1 MTSPWQRRRQPD
13 DVPTPVAVAVS
24 DFCRRAKSP
33 APAPEVREAL
43 ALLAEDDDFRV
54 RTLTDAEPETAPLGP
69 FAVVDIL
76 RGTAPSLAAQRQA
89 CGFYDVARELAHVR
103 EEKTPPPAP
112 ASDVPVF
119 ATPPKPAVGAE
130 EGDGKG
136 GKKATKAAKA
146 EAAVQERI
154 TPRKRATSETDA
166 DTTEAGPLPPEGAE
180 DLGFL
185 RRDLPRPRG
194 RFTRVEAPRASFME
208 LTRLSSKPAVEGALE
223 GAEHRFALLR
233 NLSQRYN
240 GSHGELSMVDLEN
253 VLRDHGLLDAF
264 TEKERSQV
272 IAGYSDQRGASGRVA
287 WSLGL
292 SPSEL
297 QRLVAVLGVGAE
309 VEALRER
316 FRREALATSHLTQR
330 LDLLGRDKYLADLGI
345 QRRFA
350 DALRK
355 ELEKLVADE
364 LPEATDLHGLA
375 DAVGRKHGAP
385 AELVFR
391 AFERL
396 GLADG
401 LRKQLLAS
409 ARHST
414 P

>member
-1 MTSPWQRRRQPD
+1 M
-13 DVPTPVAVAVS
+13 AVAVS

-54 RTLTDAEPETAPLGP
+54 RALTDAEPEASPLGP

-76 RGTAPSLAAQRQA
+76 RGTAPALAAQRQA

-112 ASDVPVF
+112 APTVPVF
-119 ATPPKPAVGAE
+119 ATPPAPAASE
-130 EGDGKG
+130 DGDGKA
-136 GKKATKAAKA
+136 GKKAGKAAKQ

-154 TPRKRATSETDA
+154 APKKRATPEADA
-166 DTTEAGPLPPEGAE
+166 TSAAPQDLDEGE
-180 DLGFL
+180 ELGFL

-194 RFTRVEAPRASFME
+194 RFTRVEAPRSSFME
-208 LTRLSSKPAVEGALE
+208 LTRLGTKPALEAALE

-240 GSHGELSMVDLEN
+240 GSRGELTLVDLEN
-253 VLRDHGLLDAF
+253 VLKDHGLLEGF
-264 TEKERSQV
+264 TDKEKRQV
-272 IAGYSDQRGASGRVA
+272 LAAYSDQRGASGRVG

-297 QRLVAVLGVGAE
+297 QRLVAVLGLEEE

-316 FRREALATSHLTQR
+316 FRREALATSHLTHR
-330 LDLLGRDKYLADLGI
+330 LDLLGREKYLADLGI
-345 QRRFA
+345 QRKFS
-350 DALRK
+350 DSLRK
-355 ELEKLVADE
+355 ELERLVADE
-364 LPEATDLHGLA
+364 LPDATEIHGLA
-375 DAVGRKHGAP
+375 EAVGRKHGAP

-396 GLADG
+396 GLAEG
-401 LRKQLLAS
+401 LRKRLLAG
-409 ARHST
+409 APQST

>member
-54 RTLTDAEPETAPLGP
+54 RAVTDAEPEASPLGP

-103 EEKTPPPAP
+103 LVKTPPPAP
-112 ASDVPVF
+112 APDVPTF
-119 ATPPKPAVGAE
+119 ATPPKPAASAAD
-130 EGDGKG
+130 GDGKA
-136 GKKATKAAKA
+136 GKKASKAEKQ

-154 TPRKRATSETDA
+154 APRKRTATD
-166 DTTEAGPLPPEGAE
+166 DGGDEAGV
-180 DLGFL
+180 LGGETL
-185 RRDLPRPRG
+185 EEPALSRRDLPRPRG
-194 RFTRVEAPRASFME
+194 RFTRVEAPRSSFME
-208 LTRLSSKPAVEGALE
+208 LTRLSGKPTVEGAME
-223 GAEHRFALLR
+223 SAEHRFALLR
-233 NLSQRYN
+233 NLSQRFN
-240 GSHGELSMVDLEN
+240 GSRGELTLVDLEN
-253 VLRDHGLLDAF
+253 VLRDHGLLDAL
-264 TEKERSQV
+264 TEKERRHLL
-272 IAGYSDQRGASGRVA
+272 AAYSDQRGAAGRVA

-297 QRLVAVLGVGAE
+297 QRLISVLGLGEE

-316 FRREALATSHLTQR
+316 FRREALATQHLTHR
-330 LDLLGRDKYLADLGI
+330 LDLLGREKYLTDLGI
-345 QRRFA
+345 QRKFA
-350 DALRK
+350 DSLRK
-355 ELEKLVADE
+355 ELERLVADD
-364 LPEATDLHGLA
+364 LPGATDLHGLA

-391 AFERL
+391 ALERL
-396 GLADG
+396 GLANG
-401 LRKQLLAS
+401 LRKQLLAG
-409 ARHST
+409 APHST

>member
-54 RTLTDAEPETAPLGP
+54 RALTDAEPETTPLGP

-76 RGTAPSLAAQRQA
+76 RGTAPTLAAQRQA

-112 ASDVPVF
+112 APAVPTF
-119 ATPPKPAVGAE
+119 ATPPAPAASSE
-130 EGDGKG
+130 DGDGKG
-136 GKKATKAAKA
+136 GKRVTKAAK

-154 TPRKRATSETDA
+154 APRKRATPEADDA
-166 DTTEAGPLPPEGAE
+166 LPAE
-180 DLGFL
+180 LAEEPGFT
-185 RRDLPRPRG
+185 RRELPRPRG

-208 LTRLSSKPAVEGALE
+208 LTRLASKDTVAAALE
-223 GAEHRFALLR
+223 SAEHRFALLR

-240 GSHGELSMVDLEN
+240 GSRGELTLVDLET
-253 VLRDHGLLDAF
+253 VLKDHGLMDTL
-264 TEKERSQV
+264 TEKERRHLL
-272 IAGYSDQRGASGRVA
+272 AAYSDQRGAAGRVA

-292 SPSEL
+292 SPPEL
-297 QRLVAVLGVGAE
+297 QRLIAVLGLGEE

-316 FRREALATSHLTQR
+316 FRREALATHHLTHR
-330 LDLLGRDKYLADLGI
+330 LDLLGREKYLADLGI
-345 QRRFA
+345 QRKFA
-350 DALRK
+350 DSLRK
-355 ELEKLVADE
+355 ELERLVADE
-364 LPEATDLHGLA
+364 LPGATDLHGLA
-375 DAVGRKHGAP
+375 DSVGRKHGAP

-396 GLADG
+396 GLAMG

-409 ARHST
+409 APQST

>member
-24 DFCRRAKSP
+24 DFCRRAKAP

-54 RTLTDAEPETAPLGP
+54 RALTDAEPESSPLGP

-76 RGTAPSLAAQRQA
+76 RGTAPALAAQRQA

-103 EEKTPPPAP
+103 EQKTPPPAP
-112 ASDVPVF
+112 APAVPVF
-119 ATPPKPAVGAE
+119 AAPPAPAATSE
-130 EGDGKG
+130 EGDGKA
-136 GKKATKAAKA
+136 GKKGGKAAK

-154 TPRKRATSETDA
+154 APKKRATAEP
-166 DTTEAGPLPPEGAE
+166 EEVGAGEEAE

-208 LTRLSSKPAVEGALE
+208 LTRLTTKPAVEAALE
-223 GAEHRFALLR
+223 GAEHRFALLS

-240 GSHGELSMVDLEN
+240 GPRGELTLMDLET
-253 VLRDHGLLDAF
+253 VLKDHGLLDTL
-264 TEKERSQV
+264 TEKEKRQLL
-272 IAGYSDQRGASGRVA
+272 AAYSDQRGASGRVG

-297 QRLVAVLGVGAE
+297 QRLISALGLGEE

-316 FRREALATSHLTQR
+316 FRREALATSHLTHR
-330 LDLLGRDKYLADLGI
+330 LDLLGREKYLADLGI
-345 QRRFA
+345 QRKFS
-350 DALRK
+350 DSLRK
-355 ELEKLVADE
+355 ELERLVADE
-364 LPEATDLHGLA
+364 LPDADDLHGLA

-401 LRKQLLAS
+401 LRKQLLAG
-409 ARHST
+409 APPST

>member
-54 RTLTDAEPETAPLGP
+54 RALTDAEPEASPLGP

-89 CGFYDVARELAHVR
+89 CGFYDVARELAYVR

-112 ASDVPVF
+112 ASDVPTF
-119 ATPPKPAVGAE
+119 AIPPKPGAE
-130 EGDGKG
+130 DGDGKP

-154 TPRKRATSETDA
+154 TPRKRATSEDES
-166 DTTEAGPLPPEGAE
+166 DTTEAGPLPPEGDE
-180 DLGFL
+180 ELGFL

-194 RFTRVEAPRASFME
+194 RFTRVEAPRASFLE
-208 LTRLSSKPAVEGALE
+208 LARLSSKPIVEAAIE
-223 GAEHRFALLR
+223 SSEHRFALLR

-240 GSHGELSMVDLEN
+240 GSRGDLTVVDLEN
-253 VLRDHGLLDAF
+253 VLKDHGLLDAF
-264 TEKERSQV
+264 TEKERQQV
-272 IAGYSDQRGASGRVA
+272 IAGYSDQRGAAGRVA

-297 QRLVAVLGVGAE
+297 QRLVSVLAVGEE
-309 VEALRER
+309 VEALREK
-316 FRREALATSHLTQR
+316 FRREALSTTHLTHR
-330 LDLLGRDKYLADLGI
+330 LDLLGREKYLADLGI

-355 ELEKLVADE
+355 ELEKLVADL

-401 LRKQLLAS
+401 LRKQLLAN
-409 ARHST
+409 ARRTT

>member
-1 MTSPWQRRRQPD
+1 MTSSWQRRRQPD

-54 RTLTDAEPETAPLGP
+54 RALTDGEPEVSPLGP
-69 FAVVDIL
+69 FAVVDVL
-76 RGTAPSLAAQRQA
+76 RGTPPALAAQRQA
-89 CGFYDVARELAHVR
+89 CGFYDVVRELAQVR

-112 ASDVPVF
+112 APSVPTF
-119 ATPPKPAVGAE
+119 ATPPTA
-130 EGDGKG
+130 EGDGKA
-136 GKKATKAAKA
+136 GKKGGKAAK

-154 TPRKRATSETDA
+154 APRKRPVGESDTD
-166 DTTEAGPLPPEGAE
+166 EGALPLESYE
-180 DLGFL
+180 DAGLP
-185 RRDLPRPRG
+185 RRELPRPRG
-194 RFTRVEAPRASFME
+194 RFTRVEAPRSSFME
-208 LTRLSSKPAVEGALE
+208 LTRLSTKPALEAALE
-223 GAEHRFALLR
+223 AAEHRFALQR

-240 GSHGELSMVDLEN
+240 GSRGELTLVDLEN
-253 VLRDHGLLDAF
+253 VLKDHGLLDAL
-264 TEKERSQV
+264 TDKERRHV
-272 IAGYSDQRGASGRVA
+272 LAAYSDQRGASGRVA

-297 QRLVAVLGVGAE
+297 QRLVSVLGLGEE

-316 FRREALATSHLTQR
+316 FRREALATPHLTHR
-330 LDLLGRDKYLADLGI
+330 LDLLGREKYLADLGI
-345 QRRFA
+345 QRKFA
-350 DALRK
+350 DSLRK
-355 ELEKLVADE
+355 ELERLVADE
-364 LPEATDLHGLA
+364 IADATDLHGLA

-396 GLADG
+396 GLATG
-401 LRKQLLAS
+401 LRKQLLAG
-409 ARHST
+409 APPST

>member
-54 RTLTDAEPETAPLGP
+54 RTLTDGEPEASPLGP

-76 RGTAPSLAAQRQA
+76 RGTAPALAAQRQA
-89 CGFYDVARELAHVR
+89 CGFYDVARELAYVR

-112 ASDVPVF
+112 APNVPVF
-119 ATPPKPAVGAE
+119 ATPPASAAE
-130 EGDGKG
+130 EGDGKA
-136 GKKATKAAKA
+136 GKKAGKAAKQ

-154 TPRKRATSETDA
+154 APRKRATPEADATDA
-166 DTTEAGPLPPEGAE
+166 DTLPPEDGE

-208 LTRLSSKPAVEGALE
+208 LTRLSTKPAVEGALE

-240 GSHGELSMVDLEN
+240 GSRGELTLVDVEN
-253 VLRDHGLLDAF
+253 VLKDHGLLESF
-264 TEKERSQV
+264 TEKEKNQV
-272 IAGYSDQRGASGRVA
+272 LAAYSDQRGAAGRVG

-297 QRLVAVLGVGAE
+297 QRLISVLGIGDE

-316 FRREALATSHLTQR
+316 FRREALATSHLTHR
-330 LDLLGRDKYLADLGI
+330 LDLLGREKYLTDLGI
-345 QRRFA
+345 QRKFS
-350 DALRK
+350 DSLRK
-355 ELEKLVADE
+355 ELERLVADE
-364 LPEATDLHGLA
+364 FPEATELHGLA

-401 LRKQLLAS
+401 LRKRLLAN
-409 ARHST
+409 ATPST

>member
-24 DFCRRAKSP
+24 DFCRRAKAP

-54 RTLTDAEPETAPLGP
+54 RALTDAEPESSPLGP

-76 RGTAPSLAAQRQA
+76 RGTAPALAAQRQA

-103 EEKTPPPAP
+103 EQKTPPPAP
-112 ASDVPVF
+112 APAVPVF
-119 ATPPKPAVGAE
+119 ATPPAAPSE
-130 EGDGKG
+130 EGDGKA
-136 GKKATKAAKA
+136 GKKGGKAAK

-154 TPRKRATSETDA
+154 APKKRATAEPD
-166 DTTEAGPLPPEGAE
+166 EVGAGEEAE

-208 LTRLSSKPAVEGALE
+208 LTRLTTKPAVEAALE
-223 GAEHRFALLR
+223 GAEHRFALLS

-240 GSHGELSMVDLEN
+240 GPRGELTLMDLET
-253 VLRDHGLLDAF
+253 VLKDHGLLDTL
-264 TEKERSQV
+264 TEKEKRQLL
-272 IAGYSDQRGASGRVA
+272 AAYSDQRGASGRVG

-297 QRLVAVLGVGAE
+297 QRLIGALGLGEE

-316 FRREALATSHLTQR
+316 FRREALATSHLTHR
-330 LDLLGRDKYLADLGI
+330 LDLLGREKYLADLGI
-345 QRRFA
+345 QRKFS
-350 DALRK
+350 DSLRK
-355 ELEKLVADE
+355 ELERLVADE
-364 LPEATDLHGLA
+364 LPDADDLHGLA

-396 GLADG
+396 GLAEG
-401 LRKQLLAS
+401 LRKQLLAG
-409 ARHST
+409 APPST